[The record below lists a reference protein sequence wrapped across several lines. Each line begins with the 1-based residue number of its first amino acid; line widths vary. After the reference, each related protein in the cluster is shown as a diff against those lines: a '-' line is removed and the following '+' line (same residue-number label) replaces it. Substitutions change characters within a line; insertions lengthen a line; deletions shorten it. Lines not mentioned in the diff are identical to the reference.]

1 MTQNVLFDL
10 DAQYFI
16 CKQSAQLTEDQKL
29 SQGLSITPFGW
40 YWSYKKRF
48 LLSV

>member
-1 MTQNVLFDL
+1 MTQKVLFDL

-29 SQGLSITPFGW
+29 SQGLA
-40 YWSYKKRF
+40 
-48 LLSV
+48 LLHLADTGHIKNVSC